1 MAFGILRIRRI
12 QGKEELIKTA
22 NHNDRKEGIV
32 NADAEGEVI
41 RFIGGSDTLDE
52 AVFGRLEKL
61 GVKYGDRDCLGVEL
75 MMSASPE
82 YFRDK
87 VELAGEWD
95 KKKAEDFKNVCKK
108 FLIDKYGDNM
118 VHGVYHLDESTPH
131 IHAVMTPVYDGKLY
145 LYKFF
150 GKPEQMVELQ
160 DDFGRAVE
168 VLGLQRGLHGSKAR
182 HVDIKEYYKAVNEK
196 TKGMGLPEP
205 KGYELPEPPGLL
217 SSKGK
222 IEEYGRE
229 CAEIGAKTQRKLV
242 SESVETLYKKALMYD
257 MTRERNKDINE
268 FLDENG
274 AKLRIVR
281 DVPVEILEGIVRE
294 FENNK
299 KKEKIS
305 DKEMAR

>member
-1 MAFGILRIRRI
+1 MAFGILRIRKI
-12 QGKEELIKTA
+12 YGKQELMKTA

-32 NADAEGEVI
+32 NADRDGEVI
-41 RFIGGSDTLDE
+41 RFLGGGNTLDE

-61 GVKYGDRDCLGVEL
+61 RVKYSDGDCLGVEF

-95 KKKAEDFKNVCKK
+95 KEKAEDFKNVCKK
-108 FLIDKYGDNM
+108 FLIDIYGDNM

-145 LYKFF
+145 PYKFF
-150 GKPEQMVELQ
+150 GTKEQMVELQ
-160 DDFGRAVE
+160 DEFGKAVE

-182 HVDIKEYYKAVNEK
+182 HVDIKEYYRAVNEK

-222 IEEYGRE
+222 IEEYGGI

-257 MTRERNKDINE
+257 MTRERNKDISE
-268 FLDENG
+268 FLDENE

-281 DVPVEILEGIVRE
+281 DVPVEELERIVRE
-294 FENNK
+294 LEKNK
-299 KKEKIS
+299 KKEKGLGIGR
-305 DKEMAR
+305 D